1 LIAIIPL
8 KEDFSMQCPECGRR
22 IPDNSDSCLYWRAWI
37 KGEASSEAR
46 TEPPTMSVSS
56 GKMGENIIGIQLT
69 KEEINFKKLEGPPL
83 SIRARVEEIL
93 KKGEGQS
100 EEIRTSFRNISE
112 SMERAGRRRKRRV
125 SSKPSNSF

>member
-1 LIAIIPL
+1 MIAIAL
-8 KEDFSMQCPECGRR
+8 KEDFSMQCPKCGCR
-22 IPDNSDSCLYWRAWI
+22 IPEDSESCLYPGAWI

-56 GKMGENIIGIQLT
+56 GKMGENITGIQLT
-69 KEEINFKKLEGPPL
+69 KEEINLKKLEGLPL
-83 SIRARVEEIL
+83 SIRARVEEIV

-100 EEIRTSFRNISE
+100 EEIRTSFRNIPE
-112 SMERAGRRRKRRV
+112 SMEKAGRRRKRRV

>member
-1 LIAIIPL
+1 MIAITL
-8 KEDFSMQCPECGRR
+8 KEDFSMQCPKCGRR
-22 IPDNSDSCLYWRAWI
+22 ISDNSHSCLYWRAWI

-46 TEPPTMSVSS
+46 TEPPTMSLSS
-56 GKMGENIIGIQLT
+56 GKLVENITGIQLT
-69 KEEINFKKLEGPPL
+69 KEEINFKKLEGLPL

-100 EEIRTSFRNISE
+100 EELGTSFRNIPE
-112 SMERAGRRRKRRV
+112 SKERAGRRRKRRV